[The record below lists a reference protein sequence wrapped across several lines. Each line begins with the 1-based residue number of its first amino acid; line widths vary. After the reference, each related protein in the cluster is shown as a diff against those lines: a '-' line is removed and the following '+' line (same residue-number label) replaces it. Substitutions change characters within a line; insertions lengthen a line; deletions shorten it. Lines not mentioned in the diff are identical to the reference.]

1 MCNCI
6 AEFDA
11 KLKDHNGKIAQAI
24 LMRDDKLIARL
35 LVQTEKLDAKKRKPV
50 PAVVATFCPFCG
62 ERLADAA

>member
-24 LMRDDKLIARL
+24 LLRGNALIARL
-35 LVQTEKLDAKKRKPV
+35 LVQTEKLDTKKRKPV
-50 PAVVATFCPFCG
+50 PALIASYCPFCG
-62 ERLADAA
+62 EKVTDAA